1 VDVGAKVLG
10 VLMVLEV
17 LSLALVAAAV
27 LLSGGGPDGLSLGSS
42 FAPSSVFAGGFAGS
56 AGIALTFAFASYI
69 GFEATAIYGEETKDP
84 KRAVPLATYISVA
97 LIALLFAF
105 TSWAM
110 VSGLG
115 SAGVVERVVEISTVN
130 GTPLADP
137 AAVLFAV
144 AEEYVGGWLATLMS
158 WLVLSSLFAGILAFQ
173 NSAARYVFS
182 MARAG
187 VLPGALGRVNGRG
200 APALGTAAVSVISLV
215 VIVLFFVI
223 GLDPVV
229 HLFTWFSALAVLAIV
244 LVEILVSIAVIAYF
258 RRDGGG
264 SVWSTLVAPIAA
276 IVGLVLGM
284 YLLVSRFG
292 LLAGTA
298 AEGVDPATQSWGLSG
313 LGWFLV
319 ALPFLVLTAGTVV
332 GAVRRDR
339 ENSQA
344 ISDLVN

>member
-1 VDVGAKVLG
+1 
-10 VLMVLEV
+10 
-17 LSLALVAAAV
+17 
-27 LLSGGGPDGLSLGSS
+27 
-42 FAPSSVFAGGFAGS
+42 
-56 AGIALTFAFASYI
+56 
-69 GFEATAIYGEETKDP
+69 
-84 KRAVPLATYISVA
+84 
-97 LIALLFAF
+97 
-105 TSWAM
+105 M

-115 SAGVVERVVEISTVN
+115 SGSVVDRVVEISSVD

-158 WLVLSSLFAGILAFQ
+158 WLVLSSLFAGLLAFQ
-173 NSAARYVFS
+173 NSAARYAFS

-200 APALGTAAVSVISLV
+200 APALGTAAVSVVSLV
-215 VIVLFFVI
+215 VIAVFSLT
-223 GLDPVV
+223 GRDPVV

-244 LVEILVSIAVIAYF
+244 LVEILVSVAVIVYF
-258 RRDGGG
+258 RRKGGGG
-264 SVWSTLVAPIAA
+264 SAWSTLIAPIAA
-276 IVGLVLGM
+276 IAGLFLGM

-298 AEGVDPATQSWGLSG
+298 AEGVDPTTQAWGLSA

-319 ALPFLVLTAGTVV
+319 ALPFVVFGIGAAV
-332 GAVRRDR
+332 GAVRRDK

-344 ISDLVN
+344 ISDLVT